1 MDLLKHRGVRPI
13 NKVRWI
19 IVVTLIVIAVAG
31 ILSAEKIHDYYI
43 KSKLDPQIELDRAY
57 KNMAAVTSYKYSL
70 LSTFTVDQRKE
81 VISEVIGEKQG
92 ENTHIKGE
100 MVNTPVD
107 IYYIDRTIYN
117 YDSFSKRWLVIPSS
131 TNNSEE
137 LLISE
142 LNPLSNFRFK
152 QVRSVEKLGFEVID
166 GTECLVVKCKPS
178 IENELLETMWK
189 DFEYRIWID
198 FRKGLIKQAELKA
211 VNKKMTTTKLNV
223 RVMFSDLNGNI
234 KIKPPDTTDK
244 N

>member
-1 MDLLKHRGVRPI
+1 M
-13 NKVRWI
+13 
-19 IVVTLIVIAVAG
+19 VTTLVAIVIAG
-31 ILSAEKIHDYYI
+31 LLSAEKIHDYYI
-43 KSKLDPQIELDRAY
+43 KSQLDPQVELDRAY

-70 LSTFTVDQRKE
+70 LSTFTVEERKE
-81 VISEVIGEKQG
+81 VISEVQGEKQDR
-92 ENTHIKGE
+92 NTHIKGE

-117 YDSFSKRWLVIPSS
+117 YDSFANKWLVIPSNTS
-131 TNNSEE
+131 NSEE

-152 QVRSVEKLGFEVID
+152 QVSTVEKLGFEVID
-166 GTECLVVKCKPS
+166 GTECLLVKCKPS
-178 IENELLETMWK
+178 VENQLLETMWK

-211 VNKKMTTTKLNV
+211 INKKMLTTKLTV
-223 RVMFSDLNGNI
+223 RVMFSDLNRKI
-234 KIKPPDTTDK
+234 KIQPPDTNVK

>member
-1 MDLLKHRGVRPI
+1 M
-13 NKVRWI
+13 
-19 IVVTLIVIAVAG
+19 VTTLVAIVIAG
-31 ILSAEKIHDYYI
+31 LLSAEKIHDYYI
-43 KSKLDPQIELDRAY
+43 KSQLDPQVELDRAY

-81 VISEVIGEKQG
+81 VISEVVGEKQG
-92 ENTHIKGE
+92 GNTHIKGE

-117 YDSFSKRWLVIPSS
+117 YDSFGKKWLVIPSS
-131 TNNSEE
+131 TSNSEE

-152 QVRSVEKLGFEVID
+152 QVSMVEKLGFEEID
-166 GTECLVVKCKPS
+166 GTECLLVKCKPS
-178 IENELLETMWK
+178 VENQLLETMWK

-211 VNKKMTTTKLNV
+211 VNKKMLTTKLTV
-223 RVMFSDLNGNI
+223 RVMFSDLNRKI
-234 KIKPPDTTDK
+234 KIQPPDTNVKTK
-244 N
+244 

>member
-1 MDLLKHRGVRPI
+1 M
-13 NKVRWI
+13 
-19 IVVTLIVIAVAG
+19 VTTLVAIVIAG
-31 ILSAEKIHDYYI
+31 LLSAEKIHDYYI
-43 KSKLDPQIELDRAY
+43 KSQLDPQVELDRAY

-81 VISEVIGEKQG
+81 VISEVVGEKQG
-92 ENTHIKGE
+92 GNTHIKGE

-117 YDSFSKRWLVIPSS
+117 YDSFGKKWLVIPSS
-131 TNNSEE
+131 TSNSEE

-152 QVRSVEKLGFEVID
+152 QVSMVEKLGFEEID
-166 GTECLVVKCKPS
+166 GTECLLVKCKPS
-178 IENELLETMWK
+178 VENQLLETMWK

-211 VNKKMTTTKLNV
+211 VNKKMLTTKLTV
-223 RVMFSDLNGNI
+223 RVMFSDLNRKI
-234 KIKPPDTTDK
+234 KIQPPDTNVK